1 VQLQLSADQKL
12 SAEAA
17 ARRVRLDCAARRLHV
32 LRLALAAQEQA
43 ARFKPIAAHGVR
55 RAERRAQAALARAR
69 FADPLVSSAVLR
81 QVQVLTLTRTL
92 AQLDYTTADHAQA
105 VLASLIAVG
114 PGNAPA
120 TGGLTSRALRD
131 CRRCPVIGNVTT
143 NGYPAASGFN
153 GASAVR
159 PAWTALNGL
168 AGRAA
173 PGTGHP
179 APPAARQR
187 PHRQRPGD
195 RDSSLI
201 DAAVR
206 VVAQARTAG
215 GHLSQ
220 AALAR
225 QLRAQGYSIAN
236 DRLRWL
242 ATASRLDNHA
252 DRT

>member
-1 VQLQLSADQKL
+1 
-12 SAEAA
+12 
-17 ARRVRLDCAARRLHV
+17 
-32 LRLALAAQEQA
+32 
-43 ARFKPIAAHGVR
+43 
-55 RAERRAQAALARAR
+55 
-69 FADPLVSSAVLR
+69 LR

-92 AQLDYTTADHAQA
+92 ARLDYTTPDHAQA
-105 VLASLIAVG
+105 VLARLITAG

-120 TGGLTSRALRD
+120 TGGLTNRAVRD
-131 CRRCPVIGNVTT
+131 YLPCPVINNVTT
-143 NGYPAASGFN
+143 CGYPAASSLN
-153 GASAVR
+153 GASAVQ
-159 PAWTALNGL
+159 PAWTAHNGL
-168 AGRAA
+168 AGRAP

-179 APPAARQR
+179 VPPAARRQ
-187 PHRQRPGD
+187 PHLQRPGD

-206 VVAQARTAG
+206 VVAQAEMAG

-242 ATASRLDNHA
+242 ATASGLEDHA
-252 DRT
+252 ERT